1 MRVCDFFP
9 LAVAL
14 VDTDAEDVDVT
25 GWASRGW
32 SGSSEAG
39 MENDA
44 GGWGSARVMIVR
56 RWSYGREEAPFQ
68 DLLRGRLGR
77 ARAGERVDDV
87 RYRDIREGGVDGIN
101 LRVSIAGRA
110 GSGGVR
116 ALTIARVTPLISFG
130 LAGVPGPDSSAL
142 TGSLPPAPWRIVYR
156 VTRAYGTCRAVTR
169 DVQASDS
176 DRSMKDSL
184 DLKNH
189 RYMAKPM
196 IKTTIVGSISSI
208 LLMMKRC
215 EAGSVGPRSMRQLSK
230 RCPCGL

>member
-44 GGWGSARVMIVR
+44 GGWGSARVMRVR
-56 RWSYGREEAPFQ
+56 RWAYGREEAPFE

-87 RYRDIREGGVDGIN
+87 RYGDIREGGVDGID
-101 LRVSIAGRA
+101 LRVSIARIAGGA

-116 ALTIARVTPLISFG
+116 ALTIARVTPLISFE
-130 LAGVPGPDSSAL
+130 LAGVPVPDSSAL
-142 TGSLPPAPWRIVYR
+142 IRSLAPAPWRIVYR
-156 VTRAYGTCRAVTR
+156 VTRAYGTYRAVTR
-169 DVQASDS
+169 DAQ
-176 DRSMKDSL
+176 
-184 DLKNH
+184 
-189 RYMAKPM
+189 
-196 IKTTIVGSISSI
+196 SSAVT
-208 LLMMKRC
+208 
-215 EAGSVGPRSMRQLSK
+215 EA
-230 RCPCGL
+230 